1 MFGFV
6 YFLKKT
12 EYRQTCIK
20 KIQIDVINL
29 FVNKKQVESEVSHN
43 RSKSSAYCLW
53 KMIHIV
59 PHTMIIVP
67 MIMKTIQMMIVMI
80 VMMMN
85 DDNDDD
91 DTTVNDNDNS

>member
-1 MFGFV
+1 
-6 YFLKKT
+6 
-12 EYRQTCIK
+12 
-20 KIQIDVINL
+20 
-29 FVNKKQVESEVSHN
+29 
-43 RSKSSAYCLW
+43 
-53 KMIHIV
+53 MIHIV

-91 DTTVNDNDNS
+91 DITVNDNDNS